1 MNWLAVTIA
10 TYIFYAAYTNS
21 YTYNFP
27 SEKLIT
33 KKMNTPYQAHLYI
46 YKTFA
51 SDKGDITEVQLAT
64 GIVSSYF
71 MQLI

>member
-1 MNWLAVTIA
+1 VNWLATTIA
-10 TYIFYAAYTNS
+10 TYIFYAAYTNF
-21 YTYNFP
+21 YTYNFS